1 MTTPR
6 MIALSMIAPSMIA
19 PRMRGRLAK
28 ARSSALLVAQVF
40 VFAGALQIGFAA
52 AQAPPVLEANHGVA
66 NNGVANNGMAD
77 NSMANDGKAN
87 GQKKSTKPAV
97 SSPPQPIKCP
107 VTGLSTPVIPP
118 QSTGHHTVILTW
130 KPSPDTA
137 KTVGYCVYRRKQPSI
152 PSKVSQCTDCQIVSE
167 VSISGT
173 GCIDDRVENNNT
185 YYYVVTAA
193 NQAGVISSASNEAT
207 AEIPL
212 KENPNPPLAS
222 SYPFCK
228 LK

>member
-1 MTTPR
+1 VTTAR
-6 MIALSMIAPSMIA
+6 MIAPSTIA
-19 PRMRGRLAK
+19 PNMTAPRTGGRLAK
-28 ARSSALLVAQVF
+28 ARSSAVLVAQVF
-40 VFAGALQIGFAA
+40 VFAIALQIGFAV
-52 AQAPPVLEANHGVA
+52 AQAPPVLEANRGLA
-66 NNGVANNGMAD
+66 NNT
-77 NSMANDGKAN
+77 MANDGMAD
-87 GQKKSTKPAV
+87 GEKKPTKPAV
-97 SSPPQPIKCP
+97 SSTPQPIKCP

-137 KTVGYCVYRRKQPSI
+137 KTVGYCVYRRKKTSI
-152 PSKVSQCTDCQIVSE
+152 PSKVSLCTDCQVVSE

-173 GCIDDRVENNNT
+173 GCIDDRVEDNST
-185 YYYVVTAA
+185 YHYVVTAA

-212 KENPNPPLAS
+212 KENPNPPSAS
-222 SYPFCK
+222 SYPVCK